1 MLKIMDSELI
11 IFDLDGTLIDSSD
24 DIAWAANM
32 TLVYMGYNEMD
43 LDAIKEGIGW
53 GVKTLLQKLMPQEGP
68 ERIDDARVKFLE
80 YYWDHLTV
88 NTILYP
94 GVRETIDYF
103 KDHDKKMAIVTN
115 KPIKFTEK
123 ILNELALKDFF
134 LMVLGGDSLVNRKP
148 DPEPVEKVIST
159 LGVTKGKTVF
169 VGDSKID
176 GETGK
181 RAGIFTIGVE
191 YGFRG
196 RKELEE
202 AGFDVIISEFPELT
216 RILK

>member
-1 MLKIMDSELI
+1 MDSELI

-169 VGDSKID
+169 VGDSKVD

>member
-1 MLKIMDSELI
+1 LLKIMDSELI

-169 VGDSKID
+169 VGDSKVD

>member
-1 MLKIMDSELI
+1 MDSELI

-24 DIAWAANM
+24 DIAWAANR

-134 LMVLGGDSLVNRKP
+134 LMVLGGDSLMNRKP

-169 VGDSKID
+169 VGDSKVD

>member
-1 MLKIMDSELI
+1 MDSELI

-53 GVKTLLQKLMPQEGP
+53 GVKTLLQKLMPQEGT
-68 ERIDDARVKFLE
+68 ERIDEARVKFLE

-134 LMVLGGDSLVNRKP
+134 LMVLGGDSLMNRKP

-169 VGDSKID
+169 VGDSKVD

>member
-1 MLKIMDSELI
+1 LLKIMDSELI

-134 LMVLGGDSLVNRKP
+134 LMVLGGDSLMNRKP

>member
-1 MLKIMDSELI
+1 MDSELI

-134 LMVLGGDSLVNRKP
+134 LMVLGGDSLMNRKP

-169 VGDSKID
+169 VGDSKVD

-191 YGFRG
+191 YGFSG

-202 AGFDVIISEFPELT
+202 AGFDIIISEFPELT

>member
-134 LMVLGGDSLVNRKP
+134 LMVLGGDSLMNRKP

>member
-1 MLKIMDSELI
+1 MDSELI

-53 GVKTLLQKLMPQEGP
+53 GVKTLLQKLMPQEGT
-68 ERIDDARVKFLE
+68 ERIDEARVKFLE

-134 LMVLGGDSLVNRKP
+134 LMVLGGDSLMNRKP

>member
-1 MLKIMDSELI
+1 MDSELI

-134 LMVLGGDSLVNRKP
+134 LMVLGGDSLMNRKP

-169 VGDSKID
+169 VGDSKVD

-196 RKELEE
+196 RKELED
-202 AGFDVIISEFPELT
+202 AGFDIIISEFPELT

>member
-1 MLKIMDSELI
+1 MDSELI

-24 DIAWAANM
+24 DIAWAANR

-134 LMVLGGDSLVNRKP
+134 LMVLGGDSLMNRKP

-169 VGDSKID
+169 VGDSKVD

-191 YGFRG
+191 YGFSG

-202 AGFDVIISEFPELT
+202 AGFDIIISEFPELT

>member
-1 MLKIMDSELI
+1 MDSELI

-134 LMVLGGDSLVNRKP
+134 LMVLGGDSLMNRKP

>member
-1 MLKIMDSELI
+1 MDSELI

-24 DIAWAANM
+24 DIAWAANR

-134 LMVLGGDSLVNRKP
+134 LMVLGGDSLMNRKP

>member
-1 MLKIMDSELI
+1 MDSELI

-68 ERIDDARVKFLE
+68 ERIDEARVKFLE

-134 LMVLGGDSLVNRKP
+134 LMVLGGDSLMNRKP

>member
-1 MLKIMDSELI
+1 MDSELI

-24 DIAWAANM
+24 DIAWAANR

-68 ERIDDARVKFLE
+68 ERIDEARVKFLE

-191 YGFRG
+191 YGFSG

-202 AGFDVIISEFPELT
+202 AGFDIIISEFPELT

>member
-1 MLKIMDSELI
+1 MDSELI

-24 DIAWAANM
+24 DIAWAANR

-53 GVKTLLQKLMPQEGP
+53 GVKTLLQKLMPQEGT
-68 ERIDDARVKFLE
+68 ERIDEARVKFLE

-134 LMVLGGDSLVNRKP
+134 LMVLGGDSLMNRKP